1 MSLFVHVVN
10 KTYIKITVQFIPNS
24 DPKKICHKYILY
36 AAVSLHIKSIHS
48 VISTNNYFPSTML
61 TLINPHTL
69 THPLACPLLLQ
80 WKGIKINTRN
90 L

>member
-24 DPKKICHKYILY
+24 DPKKKCHKYILY

-48 VISTNNYFPSTML
+48 VISTNNYFPSIML
-61 TLINPHTL
+61 TLTNPHTL
-69 THPLACPLLLQ
+69 THPLACPYSFN
-80 WKGIKINTRN
+80 GRG
-90 L
+90 